1 MHNLTILTV
10 TDFYRY
16 HYFLWPLFVGQTYE
30 RFLFP
35 AVCRFISVEPSFKR
49 NYNFVC
55 VCHWY
60 ETFECLWNSHFITL
74 QLITVSL
81 FLPFSI
87 FLSLSCI
94 CMFELTASFDNRRQL
109 CAPHTIAFVLI
120 HNWRHTQRVRS
131 KCVPP
136 PPFPSL
142 RPCWSRRL
150 HLFNWKNGTHAI
162 PSFVVEICA
171 FYVYFLR
178 S

>member
-10 TDFYRY
+10 TDFNRY

-81 FLPFSI
+81 FHPFSI
-87 FLSLSCI
+87 FLSLSLLHMYVWANGFFLQSPSIMRTTHDRVCPNSQ
-94 CMFELTASFDNRRQL
+94 LTARSA
-109 CAPHTIAFVLI
+109 CAVKVCPSSALSVSTPLLIAAL
-120 HNWRHTQRVRS
+120 
-131 KCVPP
+131 
-136 PPFPSL
+136 
-142 RPCWSRRL
+142 
-150 HLFNWKNGTHAI
+150 
-162 PSFVVEICA
+162 A
-171 FYVYFLR
+171 FI
-178 S
+178 